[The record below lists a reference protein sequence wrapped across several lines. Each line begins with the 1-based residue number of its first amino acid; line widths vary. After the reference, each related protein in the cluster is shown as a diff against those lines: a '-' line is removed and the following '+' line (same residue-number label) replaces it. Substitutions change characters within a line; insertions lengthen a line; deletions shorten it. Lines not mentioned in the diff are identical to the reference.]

1 MNQIVGAFTEYKQL
15 FDENGQANPLFA
27 CNESSDRHSRR
38 SRGSQ
43 HASRFRRTSNDAS
56 STLRPTEKQYRFV
69 ETISNRLG
77 IENPWTKRGCIFGYS
92 YDGDLPRFMNCG
104 PTRYEAS
111 KWIGRHQSKFNEA
124 LAAKK
129 ASNPAFSVY
138 RIEYT
143 DGTFFLHIGTQVNH
157 GPSIDVL
164 KGKQIAGISVWVGES
179 VPKQK
184 LAEHTAAQTDDLD
197 ALDEMLDDSLAS
209 MIEECEP
216 ILDEGTLLPDGEW
229 MSQDEAKRVEPG
241 LRKRSYVQAK
251 RTLAYVLAVFCADK
265 SCLNDVPADARIQAA
280 RI

>member
-1 MNQIVGAFTEYKQL
+1 MNRIAEAFTEYNQL

-27 CNESSDRHSRR
+27 RKGSSDRRSRC

-43 HASRFRRTSNDAS
+43 YASQSRRTSNVAS

-77 IENPWTKRGCIFGYS
+77 IEDPWTKRGCIFGYS

-143 DGTFFLHIGTQVNH
+143 DGTFFLHMGTQVNH
-157 GPSIDVL
+157 GPSIDTL
-164 KGKQIAGISVWVGES
+164 KGKQIAGISAWVGES

-184 LAEHTAAQTDDLD
+184 LAGHTTAQTNDFN
-197 ALDEMLDDSLAS
+197 ALSEMLDDSLVS
-209 MIEECEP
+209 VIEELDP
-216 ILDEGTLLPDGEW
+216 ILDEDAFLLEGEW
-229 MSQDEAKRVEPG
+229 VSQDKAKRVEPG

-251 RTLAYVLAVFCADK
+251 RTLAYALMVFCADK
-265 SCLNDVPADARIQAA
+265 RCLNDVPADAWLQVA

>member
-1 MNQIVGAFTEYKQL
+1 MSQITKAFTEYGQL
-15 FDENGQANPLFA
+15 FDENGQANPLLT
-27 CNESSDRHSRR
+27 CNESSDRHSCR

-43 HASRFRRTSNDAS
+43 YASRPHRTSNGAS
-56 STLRPTEKQYRFV
+56 SALRPTEKQYRFV

-77 IENPWTKRGCIFGYS
+77 IENPWTKRGCIFGHS

-143 DGTFFLHIGTQVNH
+143 DGTFFLHMGTQANH
-157 GPSIDVL
+157 MPSIDAL
-164 KGKQIAGISVWVGES
+164 KGKQIAGVSVWVGES
-179 VPKQK
+179 MPKQK
-184 LAEHTAAQTDDLD
+184 LAGHTATQTDDFDVLS
-197 ALDEMLDDSLAS
+197 EMLDDSLVSA
-209 MIEECEP
+209 IEEFDP
-216 ILDEGTLLPDGEW
+216 ILDEDDFALDGEW
-229 MSQDEAKRVEPG
+229 VSQDEAKRVEPG

-251 RTLAYVLAVFCADK
+251 RTLAYALTVFCADK
-265 SCLNDVPADARIQAA
+265 RCLNDVPADARMQAA

>member
-1 MNQIVGAFTEYKQL
+1 MNLIVGAFTEYKQL

-143 DGTFFLHIGTQVNH
+143 DGTFFLHIGTQVNY

-184 LAEHTAAQTDDLD
+184 LAGHTAAQTNDFD
-197 ALDEMLDDSLAS
+197 ALSEMLDDSLVS
-209 MIEECEP
+209 VIEEFDP
-216 ILDEGTLLPDGEW
+216 ILDEDAFLLEGEW
-229 MSQDEAKRVEPG
+229 VSHDQAKRVEPG

-251 RTLAYVLAVFCADK
+251 RTLAYALTVFCADK
-265 SCLNDVPADARIQAA
+265 RCPNDVPADARIQAA

>member
-1 MNQIVGAFTEYKQL
+1 MSHTTEAFIEHNQL
-15 FDENGQANPLFA
+15 FDEDGQANPLLI
-27 CNESSDRHSRR
+27 CNESSDPHSRR

-43 HASRFRRTSNDAS
+43 YASRPRRTSSGAS
-56 STLRPTEKQYRFV
+56 STLHPTEKQYRFA

-77 IENPWTKRGCIFGYS
+77 IENPWTERGCIFGYS
-92 YDGDLPRFMNCG
+92 VNGDLSRFMDCG

-124 LAAKK
+124 LTAKK

-143 DGTFFLHIGTQVNH
+143 DGTFFLHMGTQANH
-157 GPSIDVL
+157 MPSIDAL

-179 VPKQK
+179 APKQK
-184 LAEHTAAQTDDLD
+184 LAGHTAAQTDDFD
-197 ALDEMLDDSLAS
+197 ALGEMLDDSLVS

-216 ILDEGTLLPDGEW
+216 ILDEGTLLLEGEW
-229 MSQDEAKRVEPG
+229 VSKDKAKQVEPC

-251 RTLAYVLAVFCADK
+251 RTLAYALTVFCADK
-265 SCLNDVPADARIQAA
+265 RCLNDVPADAQLQAA

>member
-1 MNQIVGAFTEYKQL
+1 MSQITAYGQL
-15 FDENGQANPLFA
+15 FDENGQANPLLT
-27 CNESSDRHSRR
+27 CNESSDRPSRR

-43 HASRFRRTSNDAS
+43 YASRPHRTSNGAS

-77 IENPWTKRGCIFGYS
+77 IENPWTKQGCIFGYS
-92 YDGDLPRFMNCG
+92 VNGDLPRFMDCG

-143 DGTFFLHIGTQVNH
+143 DGTFFLHMGTQANH
-157 GPSIDVL
+157 MPSIDAL
-164 KGKQIAGISVWVGES
+164 KGRQIAGISAWVGES

-184 LAEHTAAQTDDLD
+184 PARHTTAQTNDFD
-197 ALDEMLDDSLAS
+197 ALSEMLDDSLVS
-209 MIEECEP
+209 VIEELDP
-216 ILDEGTLLPDGEW
+216 ILDEDAFLLEGEW
-229 MSQDEAKRVEPG
+229 VSQEKPSELNLACGNALTCRQNARSHTH
-241 LRKRSYVQAK
+241 LRCFAL
-251 RTLAYVLAVFCADK
+251 T
-265 SCLNDVPADARIQAA
+265 NAA
-280 RI
+280 

>member
-1 MNQIVGAFTEYKQL
+1 MSHTTEAFIEHNQL
-15 FDENGQANPLFA
+15 FDEDGQANPLLI
-27 CNESSDRHSRR
+27 CNESSDPHSRR

-43 HASRFRRTSNDAS
+43 YASRPRRTSSGAS
-56 STLRPTEKQYRFV
+56 STLHPTEKQYRFV

-77 IENPWTKRGCIFGYS
+77 IENPWTERGCIFGYS
-92 YDGDLPRFMNCG
+92 VNGDLSRFMDCG

-124 LAAKK
+124 LTAKK

-143 DGTFFLHIGTQVNH
+143 DGTFFLHMGTQANH
-157 GPSIDVL
+157 MPSIDAL

-179 VPKQK
+179 APKQK
-184 LAEHTAAQTDDLD
+184 LAGHTAAHTDDFD
-197 ALDEMLDDSLAS
+197 ALGEMLDDSLVS

-216 ILDEGTLLPDGEW
+216 ILDEGTLLLEGEW
-229 MSQDEAKRVEPG
+229 VSKDKAKQVEPC

-251 RTLAYVLAVFCADK
+251 RTLAYALTVFCADK
-265 SCLNDVPADARIQAA
+265 RCLNDVPADAQLQAA

>member
-1 MNQIVGAFTEYKQL
+1 MSQTTGAFTECNQL
-15 FDENGQANPLFA
+15 FDENGQANPLLT

-43 HASRFRRTSNDAS
+43 YASRPRRTSNGAS
-56 STLRPTEKQYRFV
+56 STLRPTEKQCRFV

-92 YDGDLPRFMNCG
+92 VDGDLPRFMDCG

-124 LAAKK
+124 IAAKK

-143 DGTFFLHIGTQVNH
+143 DGTFFLHMGTQANH
-157 GPSIDVL
+157 MPSIDAL

-179 VPKQK
+179 APKQK
-184 LAEHTAAQTDDLD
+184 LAGHTAAQTDGFD
-197 ALDEMLDDSLAS
+197 ALGEMLDDSLVS

-251 RTLAYVLAVFCADK
+251 RTLAYALAVFCADK
-265 SCLNDVPADARIQAA
+265 SCLNDVPADAQLQAA